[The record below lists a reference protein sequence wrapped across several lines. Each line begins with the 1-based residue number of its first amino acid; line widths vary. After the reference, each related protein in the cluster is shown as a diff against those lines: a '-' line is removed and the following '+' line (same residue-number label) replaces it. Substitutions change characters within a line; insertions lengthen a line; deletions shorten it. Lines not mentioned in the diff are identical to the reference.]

1 MTTATPS
8 RPEAPARARPN
19 QLTAGRLPAAA
30 VWGVSIGAFVLAALV
45 FLLMA
50 AASGAAF
57 NPVGAVIA
65 GAALQVLAIWAVSRA
80 VEGARPAVD
89 RVVTGLVTSAFLL
102 ALLPLLSLLSTLF
115 GNGLKRFDL
124 LFFTNSMAGV
134 VTSGGGGIHA
144 IVGTLLITLMAT
156 VVSVPVGLFTA
167 VYLVEYGRG
176 PLARAINFFVDVMT
190 GIPSIV
196 AGLFAYTLFMLVF
209 GALGLPLT
217 DVRNGLAG
225 TVALTVLMI
234 PTVVRSSEEMIRLV
248 PNELREASYALGVP
262 KWRTILKVVLP
273 TAIAGIST
281 GIVLAISRV
290 IGESAPLLIAAGF
303 TLFMN
308 YNPFQ
313 GPMMSLPVFVYR
325 SYTQQVGAG
334 AENMLNLA
342 WAGAL
347 SLLLIVML
355 LNLIA
360 RAIAYFFAPKGR

>member
-1 MTTATPS
+1 MSVATTSSRFASRQAPKWLPLAVGAGSLILGAAANALTGFSIATFALFAGIIFVIVGPLAVTS
-8 RPEAPARARPN
+8 FEGKRKGQDAFARYLVYGTFLIALIPLVSVLYTVLAKGIPGLSGN
-19 QLTAGRLPAAA
+19 FLSTSMKGVTGVHDNAAAAGEGPVLGGIYHAIIGTLEITLLATVISVPIGLLTA
-30 VWGVSIGAFVLAALV
+30 I
-45 FLLMA
+45 
-50 AASGAAF
+50 
-57 NPVGAVIA
+57 
-65 GAALQVLAIWAVSRA
+65 
-80 VEGARPAVD
+80 
-89 RVVTGLVTSAFLL
+89 
-102 ALLPLLSLLSTLF
+102 
-115 GNGLKRFDL
+115 
-124 LFFTNSMAGV
+124 
-134 VTSGGGGIHA
+134 
-144 IVGTLLITLMAT
+144 
-156 VVSVPVGLFTA
+156 
-167 VYLVEYGRG
+167 YLVEYGQG
-176 PLARAINFFVDVMT
+176 KWLSKAITFFVDVMT

-196 AGLFAYTLFMLVF
+196 AGLFAYTLFMLAF

-281 GIVLAISRV
+281 GVVLAVSRV

-342 WAGAL
+342 WTGAL

-355 LNLIA
+355 LNLAA